1 MSRKCCHNKDKYIC
15 KDCKSVCKGTKL
27 CDHDRQRYQCK
38 NCNLPNYLLQ
48 LQRNNLTRVLKKS
61 SLQKN
66 KKTIEYLGCDTDSF
80 VKYIGSKMTAD
91 MNFNNI
97 HLDHIKPVSRFNL
110 NDEEEFKM
118 CCHFTNFQP
127 LLAKDNLIKRNRWS
141 DEEDTYWKKN
151 IIYQT

>member
-1 MSRKCCHNKDKYIC
+1 MYRKCCHNKDKYIC
-15 KDCKSVCKGTKL
+15 KDCKSICKGTKL
-27 CDHDRQRYQCK
+27 CEHDRQRYQCK

-61 SLQKN
+61 SLQKK

-80 VKYIGSKMTAD
+80 VKYIGSKMTTD

-127 LLAKDNLIKRNRWS
+127 LFAKDNLIKRNRWS
-141 DEEDTYWKKN
+141 DEEDNYWKEN